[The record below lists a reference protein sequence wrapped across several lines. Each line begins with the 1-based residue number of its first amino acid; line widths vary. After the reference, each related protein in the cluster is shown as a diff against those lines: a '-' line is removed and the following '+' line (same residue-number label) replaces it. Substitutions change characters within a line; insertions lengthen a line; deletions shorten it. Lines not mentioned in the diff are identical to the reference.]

1 MDSNMKLYYTV
12 PLMDLETFKSSRTEP
27 VLAYGEDVPDD
38 CREAILAITDDS
50 DSFAHL
56 ALGKLL
62 DYQIKVS
69 IYTLNSGGID
79 IETGNIVSVAD
90 ANEENAKNWLS
101 FWLERTEKNHNP
113 ESALILQTLL
123 CKLQAISFDY
133 ALEQLPKSL
142 KYLKKQ
148 IKEAKKIHEAAVSRR
163 KAQIRVDIKEM
174 PGGLTENE
182 RICIELGIPTEVEN
196 PKDVEEYGF
205 YEHRNCYY
213 IKRVDK
219 DGGVWYSDISNFTM
233 KVKFLIESDDNPRR
247 IVEFTNV
254 KNRKKTIVLSA
265 DKIAAV
271 QPFRVAAIGLGNF
284 QFAQN
289 QADFMKITN
298 KLLENE
304 ISASDIKRMGF
315 HKENFWTW
323 NNGIAYANEGKVDI
337 VQPDSFGIITK
348 GEDNFFLESAS
359 EMFSGDYTFVK
370 EKKMI
375 RVVKEGFTLRKW
387 VNLIVKSY
395 GKNGYALAFYGIASF
410 FSDIIYEK
418 CGFFPMMF
426 LFGPPQEG
434 KSTAAKSLMYLYTTD
449 PIWVNL
455 EGSTTEKGL
464 LRDINYSKN
473 TCILLDEYNNN
484 LPDRLRGMI
493 KGFYNRISNVK
504 AKFSN
509 DNQTT
514 SSTSQGGIIIAGQHS
529 PTQDIALFTRCIYM
543 IFEQRNLTDENRESF
558 KILQDYQK
566 EGFTAIIEEL
576 LLYRDIVAQKF
587 KEEHT
592 SLYSFFKTPQM
603 QEIRLA
609 ENYAALFCLYKILPE
624 IFQDIAGDNKEAEF
638 LGIITQKLYAQHDSM
653 KRSNDTQTYWDV
665 VSYLANRGDI
675 KQGVHYQFKLREA
688 KRVLEIFPQD
698 IHPLYVKE
706 MYLQRRNPIGTT
718 NDLKTYLEISKH
730 LIEVNRTMR
739 IGRNRSSGWVI
750 DIERIGVEL
759 PEDVMM
765 TATGDESEIKNVF

>member
-1 MDSNMKLYYTV
+1 MDSNNLYYVV
-12 PLMDLETFKSSRTEP
+12 PLMDLELFKSSREEP
-27 VLAYGEDVPDD
+27 CLSYGEDVPND
-38 CREAILAITDDS
+38 CKDVILVITEES
-50 DSFAHL
+50 DSFAYL

-62 DYQIKVS
+62 EYNITVF
-69 IYTLNSGGID
+69 IYELKGREPNYD
-79 IETGNIVSVAD
+79 TGNIPSVAD
-90 ANEENAKNWLS
+90 TQVSEAYDWLAL
-101 FWLERTEKNHNP
+101 WLARTATNHTP
-113 ESALILQTLL
+113 QSAEILQGLL
-123 CKLQAISFDY
+123 CKLQGIAFDY
-133 ALEQLPKSL
+133 AIEQLPKPL

-148 IKEAKKIHEAAVSRR
+148 IKEAKKAYDEAAMRK
-163 KAQIRVDIKEM
+163 KAQSRVELKEK
-174 PGGLTENE
+174 PDGLSEKE
-182 RICIELGIPTEVEN
+182 FKCIQLGIPTEVEY
-196 PKDVEEYGF
+196 PEDVEEYGF
-205 YEHRNCYY
+205 YEHRNCYF

-219 DGGVWYSDISNFTM
+219 DGFVWFSDISNFTM

-271 QPFRVAAIGLGNF
+271 QPFRVSAIGLGNF

-304 ISASDIKRMGF
+304 ISASDIKRMGWQ
-315 HKENFWTW
+315 KDNFWTW
-323 NNGIAYANEGKVDI
+323 NNGAAFAKDGKVEI
-337 VQPDSFGIITK
+337 VEPDTFGIITT
-348 GEDNFFLESAS
+348 GENNYFLESAS

-375 RVVKEGFTLRKW
+375 RVVKEGFTLKDW
-387 VNLIVKSY
+387 VTLIVKAY
-395 GKNGYALAFYGIASF
+395 GKNGYALAFYGVASF

-418 CGFFPMMF
+418 CGFFPMLF

-473 TCILLDEYNNN
+473 TCVLLDEYSNH

-514 SSTSQGGIIIAGQHS
+514 VSTSQGGIMIAGQHS

-543 IFEQRNLTDENRESF
+543 VFEQRNLTEENRKNF
-558 KILQDYQK
+558 QILQDYQK
-566 EGFTAIIEEL
+566 QGFTAIIEEL
-576 LLYRDIVAQKF
+576 LLYREVVEKTF
-587 KEEHT
+587 KEEYT
-592 SLYSFFKTPQM
+592 KLYSFFKTPQM

-609 ENYAALFCLYKILPE
+609 ENYAALFCLYKVLPQ
-624 IFQDIAGDNKEAEF
+624 IFGDIAGEANEGEF
-638 LGIITQKLYAQHDSM
+638 LGVIMSKLLNQHDSM
-653 KRSNDTQTYWDV
+653 KRSDDTQTYWDII
-665 VSYLANRGDI
+665 SYLANRGDI

-688 KRVLEIFPQD
+688 KRVLEMFPQD
-698 IHPLYVKE
+698 MHPLYVKE

-718 NDLKTYLEISKH
+718 NDLKTYLEIAKH
-730 LIEVNRTMR
+730 IIDVNRTMR
-739 IGRNRSSGWVI
+739 IGRNRSSGWII
-750 DIERIGVEL
+750 DIDKIGVEL
-759 PEDVMM
+759 PEDIGM
-765 TATGDESEIKNVF
+765 TTTFTDSELKPDF